1 MKTVHIFAFYLHNL
15 PKITD
20 FSPWSSMNHKNT
32 KSLHFD
38 GDGCRYFASFSFLWI
53 LFFIFFEVKTVVRWD
68 TYHFTKSYCPLFSGI
83 KEIKFKNPTDNYLK
97 SSSSFS
103 AIHSN
108 VFYAAPLQ
116 EQIHI
121 KQLKIKHLTINKLPR
136 ILLCTCFCRWLQ
148 YFPAENTK
156 FPGQEN
162 DCFQPREFYV
172 PYENQLHSLRE
183 WSVFQ

>member
-1 MKTVHIFAFYLHNL
+1 MLCFIFISLIFLLH
-15 PKITD
+15 
-20 FSPWSSMNHKNT
+20 
-32 KSLHFD
+32 
-38 GDGCRYFASFSFLWI
+38 
-53 LFFIFFEVKTVVRWD
+53 FFEVETVVRWD
-68 TYHFTKSYCPLFSGI
+68 TYHFTQSYCPLFSGI

-103 AIHSN
+103 AIYSN

-148 YFPAENTK
+148 YIPAENTK
-156 FPGQEN
+156 FSSQEN
-162 DCFQPREFYV
+162 DCFQPREFYI
-172 PYENQLHSLRE
+172 PYKNQQHSLRK
-183 WSVFQ
+183 SSRFQ